1 MFHETHR
8 LLIHPI
14 QIEEFAL
21 ILKRNLQPHY
31 EVISKLLAKSGT
43 IDNKGLLLEP
53 RTDRQIF
60 YIFCALMRIRNKHY
74 FSWWTAMN
82 TAAYHGK
89 SHSNITSF
97 FGITMLPY
105 SLNRKLK
112 TLITSAKVMEI
123 GWETLIA
130 SGTFGGFAMDNSQFK
145 VPMKY
150 QRQGMSSFLAMFT
163 TRCAFKCKC

>member
-60 YIFCALMRIRNKHY
+60 YIFCTLMRIRNKHY

-130 SGTFGGFAMDNSQFK
+130 SGTFGVFAMDNSQFK

-150 QRQGMSSFLAMFT
+150 QRQGMPSFLAMFT
-163 TRCAFKCKC
+163 TRCTF